1 MKSIVLALL
10 VALPLFAQRFEDAVT
25 VNVVD
30 VPVYVERFGVP
41 IEGLTREDFT
51 LFVDGKPQAIDYFDV
66 VEDQRGPEAAAGVH
80 ADLKRRR
87 LSVLLFDVAASS
99 HSLQRSREA
108 AMKYVSAGTAG
119 DSYAVATI
127 GRSGVHFIAAFT
139 SDPVAVQRAIGTLA
153 PSASHDPFRIA
164 TLDAERSTWAQA
176 TRGGAEAGSG
186 SFSDIWRDQVAP
198 GGMGT
203 SSAAANAE
211 AFERTVA
218 QMEALEEET
227 LSVGFIENL
236 TGLADRLAPLEG
248 VKQVVLLSE
257 RRSDD
262 DDGQGSVIRRAT
274 RLHAHYRAAGV
285 ILNGVDIRPLTVPAG
300 AAISTEP
307 GGRTRMPSALAS
319 NFLYTLAL
327 DTGGIVTSSLPQLRE
342 RNRIAYVIGFQTRTG
357 VTKGAIRVEV
367 KDRPLLTDVRYRK
380 TFDLG
385 AAKTADKGLFLADT
399 FVNDIPQNGVTL
411 DLRVKGTEVTASIPG
426 VELLSYASA
435 RPLGLEVFFYVFDGE
450 GRPFAWNLLQV
461 AVDLEQGRDFLSAN
475 PYTMRQDLA
484 LQPGHY
490 VVKAL
495 VRVAGTDRVG
505 FRRAELTVPAS

>member
-1 MKSIVLALL
+1 MKSIALALL
-10 VALPLFAQRFEDAVT
+10 LAVPLSAQRFDEAVT

-41 IEGLTREDFT
+41 IEGLTRDAFT
-51 LFVDGKPQAIDYFDV
+51 LFVDGKPQPIEYFDV
-66 VEDQRGPEAAAGVH
+66 VEDRQASEAAAADAQY

-87 LSVLLFDVAASS
+87 LVVLLFDVASS
-99 HSLQRSREA
+99 SYSLHRSREA

-119 DSYAVATI
+119 DSFAVATI

-139 SDPVAVQRAIGTLA
+139 NDRVAVQRAIGTLA

-164 TLDAERSTWAQA
+164 TLEAERSVWAEA

-186 SFSDIWRDQVAP
+186 TFGDIWSDQVAP
-198 GGMGT
+198 GGVGN
-203 SSAAANAE
+203 SSAAANA
-211 AFERTVA
+211 A
-218 QMEALEEET
+218 QFQQIAQEMEALEEEG
-227 LSVGFIENL
+227 LDIGFIENL

-257 RRSDD
+257 RRGDD
-262 DDGQGSVIRRAT
+262 DDRGSVIRRAT
-274 RLHAHYRAAGV
+274 RLHQHYRSAGV

-300 AAISTEP
+300 DAISTEP
-307 GGRTRMPSALAS
+307 GGRARMPSALAS

-327 DTGGIVTSSLPQLRE
+327 DTGGIVTSTLPQLLD
-342 RNRIAYVIGFQTRTG
+342 RNRLAYVIGFQTRPG
-357 VTKGAIRVEV
+357 VAKGSIRVEV
-367 KDRPLLTDVRYRK
+367 KDLPLLTDVRYRK
-380 TFDLG
+380 SFDLG

-399 FVNDIPQNGVTL
+399 LVNDIPQNGVTL

-426 VELLSYASA
+426 VELLSYASGK
-435 RPLGLEVFFYVFDGE
+435 PLGLEVFFYVFDGE

-461 AVDLEQGRDFLSAN
+461 AVDLEKGRDFLSAN
-475 PYTMRQDLA
+475 SYSMRQDLA
-484 LQPGHY
+484 LKPGHY

-495 VRVAGTDRVG
+495 VRIAGTDRVG
-505 FRRAELTVPAS
+505 FRRADLAVF